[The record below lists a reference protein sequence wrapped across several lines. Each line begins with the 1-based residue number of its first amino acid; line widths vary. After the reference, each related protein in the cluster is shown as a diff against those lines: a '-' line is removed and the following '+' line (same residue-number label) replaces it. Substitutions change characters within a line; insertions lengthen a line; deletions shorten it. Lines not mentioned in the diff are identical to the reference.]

1 MLSSFAVSIKKCPL
15 AEQYSEKSC
24 IFAASD
30 IKTVRIMCT
39 YNVRIDDRVLERVR
53 PHFDDTDAMQQWIE
67 RQLQKVLEEY
77 AAQYESQK
85 EQETRAQVLLQK
97 LDALKDDP
105 EAFYKMAGIL
115 GKPKKDFSWDEL
127 REEAYFEKYGI

>member
-1 MLSSFAVSIKKCPL
+1 
-15 AEQYSEKSC
+15 
-24 IFAASD
+24 
-30 IKTVRIMCT
+30 MCT